1 MGALLDPPNTI
12 LGFEVIE
19 AFHSLE
25 DNSLDVIVYG
35 SSHAWR
41 GCDTRVMKDKYSIAA
56 YNYGCNWQK
65 MNTIELFLKDSS

>member
-25 DNSLDVIVYG
+25 DNSLDVIV
-35 SSHAWR
+35 
-41 GCDTRVMKDKYSIAA
+41 
-56 YNYGCNWQK
+56 
-65 MNTIELFLKDSS
+65 